1 MAEPIESWLSE
12 LAAGLG
18 EDRVSID
25 PDVLARLGG
34 DTWPLRLIQAVLGR
48 APNRPLAVVRPTSVA
63 EVAAAVR
70 ILGSHEVAIVPRG
83 GGSGVVGGADAP
95 SDAVVLD
102 LGALDSII
110 ALDEDNLHVRVGAG
124 VGLARLEAWLAE
136 RGYTTGHYPQ
146 SIALA
151 QIGGLVATRSSGQF
165 SSKYGN
171 IEDLVLGLEVVLSD
185 GEIVRMSAMPRRAVG
200 PDLRSLWIG
209 SEGTLGVI
217 TEVTLK
223 IVPVPEE
230 RRVQAFALG
239 NFTDAL
245 AGMRTFMR
253 VGWRPA
259 VVRLND
265 AFEAHRGF
273 GQWLAPDE
281 VILLL
286 LSEGPRGYAS
296 GEMAAV
302 SEIVQAH
309 GGRPLG
315 PEPVEKWL
323 AHRND
328 ISHYEQYIRAGL
340 IVDTIEVASSWSAIG
355 RIHTLVCEQVPQQVP
370 QLRHISGHS
379 SHSYPQGTNLYF
391 SFAAEPAA
399 DVDAAEAVYRR
410 IWTAVMDIT
419 LREGGTISHHHGV
432 GRMRTPWV
440 AADLG
445 SAVRVLEVLERA
457 FDPRGIMNPGVLV
470 ARRARDDDAGAA

>member
-1 MAEPIESWLSE
+1 MATSRDTLLSE

-18 EDRVSID
+18 EGRVSTD
-25 PDVLARLGG
+25 PELLARLGT

-48 APNRPLAVVRPTSVA
+48 PPSRPLAVVRPTSVA
-63 EVAAAVR
+63 EVATAVR
-70 ILGSHEVAIVPRG
+70 VLAAHEVAVVPRG

-102 LGALDSII
+102 LGALDGIV
-110 ALDEDNLHVRVGAG
+110 ALDEENLHVSVGAG
-124 VGLARLEAWLAE
+124 VGLAQLEGWLGA

-146 SIALA
+146 SIELA

-165 SSKYGN
+165 SSKYGS
-171 IEDLVLGLEVVLSD
+171 IEDLVLGLEVVLAD
-185 GEIVRMSAMPRRAVG
+185 GEIVRMSPMPRRAVG
-200 PDLRSLWIG
+200 PDLRALFIG

-223 IVPVPEE
+223 IVPLPEE
-230 RRVQAFALG
+230 RRTQAFALPSFADG
-239 NFTDAL
+239 L
-245 AGMRTFMR
+245 AAMREFMR

-265 AFEAHRGF
+265 AYEAHRGF
-273 GQWLAPDE
+273 GEWLSQGE

-286 LSEGPRGYAS
+286 LSEGPRSQAS
-296 GEMAAV
+296 TEMAAL
-302 SEIVQAH
+302 SQIVQ
-309 GGRPLG
+309 GRDGRALG
-315 PEPVEKWL
+315 TEPVEKWL
-323 AHRND
+323 VHRND
-328 ISHYEQYIRAGL
+328 VSHYEQYIRAGL
-340 IVDTIEVASSWSAIG
+340 IVDTIEVAASWSAIG
-355 RIHTLVCEQVPQQVP
+355 RIHALVCEQVPKQVA

-379 SHSYPQGTNLYF
+379 SHSYPQGTNVYF
-391 SFAAEPAA
+391 SFAAEPAVDA
-399 DVDAAEAVYRR
+399 DAAEDAYRR

-445 SAVRVLEVLERA
+445 SAYRVLELVERA
-457 FDPRGIMNPGVLV
+457 LDPGGLMNPGVLV
-470 ARRARDDDAGAA
+470 DDG

>member
-1 MAEPIESWLSE
+1 MADARETLLSE
-12 LAAGLG
+12 LEARLG
-18 EDRVSID
+18 EGRVSTD
-25 PDVLARLGG
+25 PELLARLGG
-34 DTWPLRLIQAVLGR
+34 DTWPLRLIQFVLGR
-48 APNRPLAVVRPTSVA
+48 PPNRPLAVVRPTSVV

-70 ILGSHEVAIVPRG
+70 ILAAHEVAVVPRG

-102 LGALDSII
+102 LGALDSIL
-110 ALDEDNLHVRVGAG
+110 ALDEDNLHVSVGAG
-124 VGLARLEAWLAE
+124 VGLARLEAWLSE

-146 SIALA
+146 SIELA
-151 QIGGLVATRSSGQF
+151 QVGGLVATRSSGQF
-165 SSKYGN
+165 SSKYGS
-171 IEDLVLGLEVVLSD
+171 IEDLVLGLEVVLAD
-185 GEIVRMSAMPRRAVG
+185 GELVRMSPMPRRAVG
-200 PDLRSLWIG
+200 PDLRALWIG

-223 IVPVPEE
+223 VVPLPEE
-230 RRVQAFALG
+230 RRMEAFALPS
-239 NFTDAL
+239 FDAGL
-245 AGMRTFMR
+245 AAMRTFMR

-273 GQWLAPDE
+273 GEWLTHDE

-286 LSEGPRGYAS
+286 LSEGPQRHAS
-296 GEMAAV
+296 TEMAALG
-302 SEIVQAH
+302 EIVQAR
-309 GGRPLG
+309 GGRSLG
-315 PEPVEKWL
+315 AEPVEKWL

-328 ISHYEQYIRAGL
+328 VSHYEQYIRAGL
-340 IVDTIEVASSWSAIG
+340 IVDTIEVAASWSTIG
-355 RIHTLVCEQVPQQVP
+355 RIHTLVCEQVPQQVT

-391 SFAAEPAA
+391 SFAAEPA
-399 DVDAAEAVYRR
+399 VDASVAEDVYRR

-445 SAVRVLEVLERA
+445 SAHRVLEVLERA
-457 FDPRGIMNPGVLV
+457 LDPRGIMNPGVLV
-470 ARRARDDDAGAA
+470 DRKIKAPF

>member
-1 MAEPIESWLSE
+1 MADPRGPLLSE
-12 LAAGLG
+12 LDAALG
-18 EDRVSID
+18 KERVSTD
-25 PDVLARLGG
+25 PELLARMGG

-48 APNRPLAVVRPTSVA
+48 PPSRPLAVVRPTTVA

-70 ILGSHEVAIVPRG
+70 ILAAHEVAVVPRG

-95 SDAVVLD
+95 SDSVVLD
-102 LGALDSII
+102 VGALDDIH

-124 VGLARLEAWLAE
+124 VGLARLEAWLSE

-146 SIALA
+146 SIELA
-151 QIGGLVATRSSGQF
+151 QVGGLVATRSSGQF
-165 SSKYGN
+165 SSKYGS
-171 IEDLVLGLEVVLSD
+171 IEDLVLGLEVVLAD
-185 GEIVRMSAMPRRAVG
+185 GEIVRMSTMPRRAVG
-200 PDLRSLWIG
+200 PDLRALWIG
-209 SEGTLGVI
+209 SEGTLGII

-223 IVPVPEE
+223 VVPLPEE
-230 RRVQAFALG
+230 RRMQAFALPRFADG
-239 NFTDAL
+239 L
-245 AGMRTFMR
+245 EGMRKFMR

-296 GEMAAV
+296 TEMAALA
-302 SEIVQAH
+302 EIVEAR
-309 GGRPLG
+309 GGRSLG

-328 ISHYEQYIRAGL
+328 VGHYEQFIRAGL
-340 IVDTIEVASSWSAIG
+340 IVDTIEVAASWSAIG
-355 RIHTLVCEQVPQQVP
+355 RIHTLVCEQVPQQVA

-391 SFAAEPAA
+391 SFAAEPA
-399 DVDAAEAVYRR
+399 VDASAAEAVYRQ

-419 LREGGTISHHHGV
+419 LREGGTISHHHGI

-445 SAVRVLEVLERA
+445 SAHRLLEAIEHAL
-457 FDPRGIMNPGVLV
+457 DPCGIMNPGVLV
-470 ARRARDDDAGAA
+470 AGPTRQA